1 MFSCRWRCYIK
12 EAGKPGIGTPES
24 MGHGWQPGL
33 AFDCDYTH
41 LLGSITDEA
50 GEQHRAHIMGKSRR
64 LTCMQDPVGARR
76 LGCASRTR
84 QVPLLSLAVLTWLEQ
99 VGFTPDRPK
108 GWVGKWI
115 APNPA

>member
-1 MFSCRWRCYIK
+1 MILSLLAAKKTFAQQSANADDWTACSDPWRCYIK
-12 EAGKPGIGTPES
+12 EAGKPGIGPPES

-50 GEQHRAHIMGKSRR
+50 GSGGSATTGMCFKDS
-64 LTCMQDPVGARR
+64 
-76 LGCASRTR
+76 
-84 QVPLLSLAVLTWLEQ
+84 

-115 APNPA
+115 TPNLA